1 MTWAVTRV
9 RYMAES
15 KRSNQPRYSTG
26 RRGRP
31 IRGRRTGSSKS
42 TMAKRRTTVLIVVGI
57 IVALVFCWVF
67 GRGCGGN
74 QEARENEELREYTT
88 ESNKLITRSST
99 VGTQFDALRQ
109 GIAEVSRDD
118 ASRKLTQMVED
129 CKEIAK
135 EAKKMKVPENATGLQ
150 PSLELT
156 LDLRTAG
163 IDKYRASILDVLD
176 NKDTEKAVAMMSEG
190 LMDLVISD
198 EALQRFRGTLE
209 GKLKAANL
217 SFEKVADS
225 VYVANMDNACT
236 AAVVTY
242 IQGLSGAETGEEVHG
257 VAIVGMTTSPARV
270 DRTESGVSILPF
282 STTFTVKVTVENQG
296 NQVEEDVSVVVTL
309 NIDPE
314 GTPQKET
321 QKITRLKAG
330 ETAALVFE
338 ELKPATGTDKANIM
352 KVIAGPVEGESKV
365 DNNETELTFIMRSE

>member
-1 MTWAVTRV
+1 
-9 RYMAES
+9 
-15 KRSNQPRYSTG
+15 
-26 RRGRP
+26 
-31 IRGRRTGSSKS
+31 
-42 TMAKRRTTVLIVVGI
+42 MAKRRTTVLIVVGI

-150 PSLELT
+150 PLLELT
-156 LDLRTAG
+156 LDLRTTG
-163 IDKYRASILDVLD
+163 VDKYRASILDVLD
-176 NKDTEKAVAMMSEG
+176 NKDTENAVAMMSEG
-190 LMDLVISD
+190 LMDLVVSD
-198 EALQRFRGTLE
+198 ESLQRFRGTLE
-209 GKLKAANL
+209 GKLKEAKL

-225 VYVANMDNACT
+225 VYVPNMDDACT

-242 IQGLSGAETGEEVHG
+242 IQGLSGAETGEELHG
-257 VAIVGMTTSPARV
+257 VAIVGGMATSPARV
-270 DRTESGVSILPF
+270 DSTESGVSILPF

-330 ETAALVFE
+330 ETAVLVFE
-338 ELKPATGTDKANIM
+338 ELKPATGTDKLNIM
-352 KVIAGPVEGESKV
+352 KVKAGPVEGEKKV
-365 DNNETELTFIMRSE
+365 DNNESELTFIMRSE

>member
-1 MTWAVTRV
+1 
-9 RYMAES
+9 
-15 KRSNQPRYSTG
+15 
-26 RRGRP
+26 
-31 IRGRRTGSSKS
+31 
-42 TMAKRRTTVLIVVGI
+42 MAKRRTTVLIVVGI

-74 QEARENEELREYTT
+74 QQARENEELREYTT
-88 ESNKLITRSST
+88 ASNKLITRSSA

-118 ASRKLTQMVED
+118 SSRKLTQMVED
-129 CKEIAK
+129 CKGIAK
-135 EAKKMKVPENATGLQ
+135 ESKKMKVPGNATGLQ
-150 PSLELT
+150 PLLELT
-156 LDLRTAG
+156 FDLRTTG
-163 IDKYRASILDVLD
+163 VDKYRASILDVLD
-176 NKDTEKAVAMMSEG
+176 NKDTEKAAAMMSEG
-190 LMDLVISD
+190 LMDLVVSD
-198 EALQRFRGTLE
+198 ESLQRFRGTLE

-225 VYVANMDNACT
+225 VYVPTMDDACT
-236 AAVVTY
+236 ASVVTY
-242 IQGLSGAETGEEVHG
+242 IQRLSGAETGEEVHG

-270 DRTESGVSILPF
+270 ERTESGVSILPF

-296 NQVEEDVSVVVTL
+296 NQVEEDISVVVTL
-309 NIDPE
+309 TIDPE

-338 ELKPATGTDKANIM
+338 NLKPATGSDKANIM
-352 KVIAGPVEGESKV
+352 KIIAGPVEGEEKV

>member
-1 MTWAVTRV
+1 MS
-9 RYMAES
+9 EF
-15 KRSNQPRYSTG
+15 KKSNQPRYSTG
-26 RRGRP
+26 RKVRP
-31 IRGRRTGSSKS
+31 PRGRRKGPSKG
-42 TMAKRRTTVLIVVGI
+42 TMARRRTTVLIVAGI

-74 QEARENEELREYTT
+74 QQASKNEELREYTT
-88 ESNKLITRSST
+88 QSNKLITRSSA

-109 GIAEVSRDD
+109 GISEVSRDD

-135 EAKKMKVPENATGLQ
+135 EAKEMKVPVNATGLQ
-150 PSLELT
+150 PLLELSF
-156 LDLRTAG
+156 DLRTAG
-163 IDKYRASILDVLD
+163 VDKYRASILDVLD
-176 NKDTEKAVAMMSEG
+176 NNETENAVAMMSEG
-190 LMDLVISD
+190 LMDLVVSD
-198 EALQRFRGTLE
+198 ESLQRFRGSLE

-225 VYVANMDNACT
+225 VYVPNMDEACT

-282 STTFTVKVTVENQG
+282 TTTFTVKVTVENQG
-296 NQVEEDVSVVVTL
+296 NQVEEDITVVVTL

-352 KVIAGPVEGESKV
+352 KVVAGPVEGEQKV